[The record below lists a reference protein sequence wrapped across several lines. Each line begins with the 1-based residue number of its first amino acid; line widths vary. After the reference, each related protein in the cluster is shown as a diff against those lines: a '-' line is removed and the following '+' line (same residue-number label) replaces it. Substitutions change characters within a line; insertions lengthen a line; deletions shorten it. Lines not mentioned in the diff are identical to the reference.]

1 MPTRKNNINI
11 IIVQRSWGGSE
22 ESPNETTTVPSYV
35 VRTYEYIMVPLGF
48 GSERAQMKRKT
59 RHHSVLSDKVFM
71 VLAIHYAFM
80 LVIPPRPRSVRVL
93 PAIVFIAVHLHP
105 RRWFGRKL
113 QPLLARAD
121 TFPHPVYHFSF
132 RQQHSRLIYFF
143 LRQSIRPNQCCT

>member
-1 MPTRKNNINI
+1 MTTRKNNINI
-11 IIVQRSWGGSE
+11 IIVQRSWGGWIGRKSKRNNNC
-22 ESPNETTTVPSYV
+22 PIL
-35 VRTYEYIMVPLGF
+35 RTYVRIHNGPTWVRNGTSANEKENSP
-48 GSERAQMKRKT
+48 
-59 RHHSVLSDKVFM
+59 SVLSDKVFM

-121 TFPHPVYHFSF
+121 TFPHPIYHFSF